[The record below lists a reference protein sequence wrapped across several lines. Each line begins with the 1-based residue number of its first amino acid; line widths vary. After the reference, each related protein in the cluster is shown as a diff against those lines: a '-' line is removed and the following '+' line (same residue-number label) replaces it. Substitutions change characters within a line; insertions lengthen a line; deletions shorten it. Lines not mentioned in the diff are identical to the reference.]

1 MNDQQRRN
9 ERARTI
15 ATVSFRRPSEQ
26 SYKVELH
33 DLSPL
38 GCRIDVRT
46 RLSEGQIIWIT
57 LPGLQM
63 QQCTVRWTDGWVA
76 GLEFEQP
83 LHPSVFEHLTDRIKA
98 A

>member
-1 MNDQQRRN
+1 MNEQQRRN
-9 ERARTI
+9 ERAPTV

-33 DLSPL
+33 DLSPT
-38 GCRIDVRT
+38 GCRIDVRA
-46 RLSEGQIIWIT
+46 RLEEGPIIWVT

-63 QQCTVRWTDGWVA
+63 QQCKVRWSDDWVA

-83 LHPSVFEHLTDRIKA
+83 LHPSVFEHVAGRVKA